1 MTVGSGHEP
10 AGDAM
15 AAGRCAIGGSC
26 AMERCAMGR
35 ELCHWERAVLV
46 GDLPWRDAMG
56 RFKKTGPKKLYES
69 ELSPSIL
76 WSSRTT
82 VVGEAAPPSRGR
94 RRRLLA

>member
-26 AMERCAMGR
+26 AMERCAIGR

-56 RFKKTGPKKLYES
+56 RFKKTGPKNCTKANFHHQS
-69 ELSPSIL
+69 FGAAARLS
-76 WSSRTT
+76 
-82 VVGEAAPPSRGR
+82 
-94 RRRLLA
+94 